1 MMRRYA
7 MSLLILLTIAV
18 TARIGLAHWP
28 LHGAASTLTVPP
40 VHAGE
45 VARTAPADVSKGT
58 QIPASVIGTAE
69 AAIFPGAPG
78 QSVTPAE
85 LKVLDKLRMVKKQ
98 LDRRAK
104 ALDAREQAAKAA
116 EAKAADRI
124 TQLQKLEASI
134 QDQLQQE
141 QNIRSKK
148 IKKLAAVYDGMKP
161 AKAAPMVELMDMRT
175 VVRMFSRMDEKKVGK
190 ILSFMPPKKAV
201 KISEAMTERITAL
214 QGK

>member
-7 MSLLILLTIAV
+7 LSLMILLTIAV
-18 TARIGLAHWP
+18 MARIGLTHWP
-28 LHGAASTLTVPP
+28 LHGTASTLTVPT
-40 VHAGE
+40 VQAGE
-45 VARTAPADVSKGT
+45 VARTASPTVSKST
-58 QIPASVIGTAE
+58 QSQASVIGTAE

-85 LKVLDKLRMVKKQ
+85 LTVLDKLRMVKKQ

-116 EAKAADRI
+116 EAKAAARI
-124 TQLQKLEASI
+124 TQLQKLEADI

-141 QNIRSKK
+141 QHIKSKK

-201 KISEAMTERITAL
+201 KISEAMTERIAAL